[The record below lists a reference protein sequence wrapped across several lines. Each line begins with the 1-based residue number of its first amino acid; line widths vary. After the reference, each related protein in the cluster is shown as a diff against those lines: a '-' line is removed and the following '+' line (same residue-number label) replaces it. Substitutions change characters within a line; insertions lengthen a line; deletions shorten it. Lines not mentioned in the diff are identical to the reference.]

1 MLAELRAHGGPCG
14 AGKAAP
20 GAWAEAG
27 GQHGAG
33 STQGNGTPAL
43 ADPQQMGHVCKLAVP
58 HPGPVLMSTHGKGQE
73 QGRVWHSASWGKD
86 LCGATRCPVARFCHL
101 SAGSLELI
109 STAANHSNAAIRKMV
124 SVGIP
129 RRCLRNQQFRA
140 GQAQGG
146 RSIISMHTH
155 PPAPRK
161 TEALLRAIQACPLL
175 A

>member
-1 MLAELRAHGGPCG
+1 MGKDRRRAEPGTQPHGGKTCG
-14 AGKAAP
+14 AI
-20 GAWAEAG
+20 
-27 GQHGAG
+27 
-33 STQGNGTPAL
+33 
-43 ADPQQMGHVCKLAVP
+43 
-58 HPGPVLMSTHGKGQE
+58 
-73 QGRVWHSASWGKD
+73 
-86 LCGATRCPVARFCHL
+86 RCPVARFCRL

-140 GQAQGG
+140 WQAQGG
-146 RSIISMHTH
+146 PSIISMHTH

-175 A
+175 AWWLLVSYTVPCASVSPSVKWGHWQNLSPWGSWGSNHST